1 MSGVTFHYNRSTGQ
15 IWSSGFIYSVVRFW
29 SNLPT
34 SVFISTF
41 FWDWHNFVRIFSA
54 LASLRLP
61 SLFLHRSWQMG
72 VPISWLMRTLERASK
87 SAGRSKQRRPT
98 PLPSP
103 RLTVI
108 QSFSIS
114 CVCEMNM
121 WSVSAVR
128 KEDFIVA
135 ILQSVINQFYRIV
148 VLKLW
153 SGAFWAIPRH
163 LCRSN
168 VIYRTSNN

>member
-41 FWDWHNFVRIFSA
+41 FWDWHNFVRIFLLWHSCDSPPCFSTD
-54 LASLRLP
+54 LGKWECLSLDWWELWRERVNRLDGPSSGVPHP
-61 SLFLHRSWQMG
+61 SL
-72 VPISWLMRTLERASK
+72 
-87 SAGRSKQRRPT
+87 
-98 PLPSP
+98 PLVSQLFSLF
-103 RLTVI
+103 RL
-108 QSFSIS
+108 S